1 MPAVAPDSLDPL
13 PLPLVPIGI
22 VPYPLC
28 LLRASSPST
37 KLGLDDPF
45 AGALPPP
52 LLRRLLR
59 SSCRP
64 VAASFSASPLLV
76 KFQERRRLSSSPPT
90 GAPIL
95 LELRRAVHL
104 FDWRIQVPRWP
115 RRSNPRQVPSAF
127 NFDARPDNLRC
138 CLEQP
143 LQGHHSRD
151 LHPLMPDWPC
161 TPLVAAETRHPGTPK
176 DTKTLPWMRK
186 YPLSRLR
193 NRQERVSRRPVFS
206 KTVKNVLCCHVLVH
220 QVPPHRVF
228 ALLCVG
234 LKTKMR
240 LARCMLVSPRPCD
253 GPRERLQN
261 LTQGFLPSP
270 SMASGHKAIK
280 IDYMSI

>member
-28 LLRASSPST
+28 LLQASSPST

-52 LLRRLLR
+52 LLRQLLR

-76 KFQERRRLSSSPPT
+76 KFQERRRLSSSPRT

-104 FDWRIQVPRWP
+104 FVATNRSSNSSRGPSRRSSLRLADPSPALASPFKSAPSSIGLQLRRPTRQSSLLPRAAPSGPSLTRSPPLNARLALYPSCRCRDAAPRNTQGHQDPSMDAQVPPVASTESP
-115 RRSNPRQVPSAF
+115 R
-127 NFDARPDNLRC
+127 
-138 CLEQP
+138 
-143 LQGHHSRD
+143 
-151 LHPLMPDWPC
+151 
-161 TPLVAAETRHPGTPK
+161 TRIATTG
-176 DTKTLPWMRK
+176 
-186 YPLSRLR
+186 
-193 NRQERVSRRPVFS
+193 VS

-220 QVPPHRVF
+220 QVPPHRV
-228 ALLCVG
+228 
-234 LKTKMR
+234 
-240 LARCMLVSPRPCD
+240 
-253 GPRERLQN
+253 
-261 LTQGFLPSP
+261 
-270 SMASGHKAIK
+270 
-280 IDYMSI
+280 